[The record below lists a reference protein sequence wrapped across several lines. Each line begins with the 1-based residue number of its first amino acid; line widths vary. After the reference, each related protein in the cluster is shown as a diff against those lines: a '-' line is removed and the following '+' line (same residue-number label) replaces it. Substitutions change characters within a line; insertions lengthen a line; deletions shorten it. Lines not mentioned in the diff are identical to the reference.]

1 MMINLITLKKI
12 SLKFIKHFLGKRY
25 VINDL
30 SIVNKLEDYILISFT
45 GGLGAQLLSSAIYY
59 DLTEKGY
66 KVAADLN
73 YFSKDEKTPVLLE
86 NGLTHWNWQ
95 LDSFGIK
102 KADFSTVVQKRVVY
116 LPDGHLKSVL
126 AYNAFLNSNIKNKFK
141 KLSFEDLT
149 NKCLHEY
156 NFILPKENFI
166 CIHIRRGDYLNV
178 ASYVVPETFF
188 ELISLK
194 FKDIIESIIVFTD
207 GELDQSFSRILN
219 NNFSKVFL
227 FENSCLD
234 PFTTHTIMRH
244 SKVLI
249 CSNSQYSFTAGVLND
264 NLVIMPKIWFGK
276 ELDELNQQV
285 IKLADFVVLS

>member
-1 MMINLITLKKI
+1 MVSLITLKEI
-12 SLKFIKHFLGKRY
+12 PIKFIKHFLGKKY
-25 VINDL
+25 VLNDL
-30 SIVNKLEDYILISFT
+30 SIVNKDEDCILISFT

-59 DLTEKGY
+59 DLIEKGY

-73 YFSKDEKTPVLLE
+73 YFSKGEKTPILLE

-102 KADFSTVVQKRVVY
+102 KTDFSTFVQKRVVY
-116 LPDGHLKSVL
+116 LPDGHLKSLL
-126 AYNAFLNSNIKNKFK
+126 AYNAFLNLKIKNKFK
-141 KLSFEDLT
+141 KLSFDDLAH
-149 NKCLHEY
+149 KCLNEY
-156 NFILPKENFI
+156 NFILPKEPFI
-166 CIHIRRGDYLNV
+166 CIHVRRGDYLNV
-178 ASYVVPETFF
+178 SSYIVPEVFF

-194 FKDIIESIIVFTD
+194 FKGIIETIIVFTD
-207 GELDQSFSRILN
+207 GELNQSFINILN
-219 NNFSKVFL
+219 NNFIKVLL

-234 PFTTHTIMRH
+234 PFTTHTIMRN

-276 ELDELNQQV
+276 ELDELNQQI

>member
-1 MMINLITLKKI
+1 MINLITLKKI

>member
-1 MMINLITLKKI
+1 MINLITLKEI
-12 SLKFIKHFLGKRY
+12 SIKFIKHFLGKKY
-25 VINDL
+25 VIKDL
-30 SIVNKLEDYILISFT
+30 SIINKEEDYILVSFT
-45 GGLGAQLLSSAIYY
+45 GGLGAQLISSAIYY
-59 DLTEKGY
+59 DLFEKGY

-73 YFSKDEKTPVLLE
+73 YFSKDEKTSVLLK

-102 KADFSTVVQKRVVY
+102 KADFSTFVQKRVVY

-126 AYNAFLNSNIKNKFK
+126 ACNAFLNLNIKNKFK
-141 KLSFEDLT
+141 KLSFDDLS

-156 NFILPKENFI
+156 NFILPKEYFI
-166 CIHIRRGDYLNV
+166 CIHVRRGDYLNV
-178 ASYVVPETFF
+178 ASYIVPEAFF

-194 FKDIIESIIVFTD
+194 FKGIIETIIVFTD
-207 GELDQSFSRILN
+207 GELDQSLIRILN
-219 NNFSKVFL
+219 NNFGKVLL

-244 SKVLI
+244 SKVFI
-249 CSNSQYSFTAGVLND
+249 GSNSQYSFTAGVLND

-276 ELDELNQQV
+276 ELDELNQQ
-285 IKLADFVVLS
+285 INKLADFVVLS

>member
-1 MMINLITLKKI
+1 MINLITLKKI

-249 CSNSQYSFTAGVLND
+249 CSNSQYSFTARVLND

>member
-1 MMINLITLKKI
+1 MINLITFKEI
-12 SLKFIKHFLGKRY
+12 SIKYIKHFLGKKY

-30 SIVNKLEDYILISFT
+30 SIINKEEDYILVSFT
-45 GGLGAQLLSSAIYY
+45 GGLGAQLISSAIYY
-59 DLTEKGY
+59 DLIEKGF
-66 KVAADLN
+66 KVAADLD
-73 YFSKDEKTPVLLE
+73 YFIRDETSPVLLK

-102 KADFSTVVQKRVVY
+102 KADFSVFVKKRVVY
-116 LPDGHLKSVL
+116 LPDGHLKSLL
-126 AYNAFLNSNIKNKFK
+126 AYNAFLNLKIKNKFK
-141 KLSFEDLT
+141 KLSFDDLAH
-149 NKCLHEY
+149 KCLNEY
-156 NFILPKENFI
+156 NFILPKEPFI
-166 CIHIRRGDYLNV
+166 CIHVRRGDYLNV
-178 ASYVVPETFF
+178 SSYIVPEVFF

-194 FKDIIESIIVFTD
+194 FKGIIETIIVFTD
-207 GELDQSFSRILN
+207 GELNQSFINILN
-219 NNFSKVFL
+219 NNFIKVLL

-234 PFTTHTIMRH
+234 PFTTHTIMRN

-276 ELDELNQQV
+276 ELDELNQQI

>member
-1 MMINLITLKKI
+1 MITLITLKEI
-12 SLKFIKHFLGKRY
+12 SLKFIKHFLGKKY
-25 VINDL
+25 VLNDL
-30 SIVNKLEDYILISFT
+30 SLVNKDEDYILISFT

-59 DLTEKGY
+59 DLIEKGY

-102 KADFSTVVQKRVVY
+102 KADFSTFVQKQVVY

-126 AYNAFLNSNIKNKFK
+126 AYNAFLNLNIKNKFK
-141 KLSFEDLT
+141 KLSLDDLT
-149 NKCLHEY
+149 NKCLYEY
-156 NFILPKENFI
+156 NFILPKEHFI
-166 CIHIRRGDYLNV
+166 CIHVRRGDYLNV
-178 ASYVVPETFF
+178 SSYIVPEAFF

-194 FKDIIESIIVFTD
+194 FKGIIETIIVFTD
-207 GELDQSFSRILN
+207 GELNQSFINILN
-219 NNFSKVFL
+219 NNFIKVLL

-264 NLVIMPKIWFGK
+264 NLVIMPKIWYGK
-276 ELDELNQQV
+276 ELDELNQQIV
-285 IKLADFVVLS
+285 KLADFVVLS

>member
-1 MMINLITLKKI
+1 MINLITLKEI
-12 SLKFIKHFLGKRY
+12 SIKFIKHFLGKKY
-25 VINDL
+25 VIKDL
-30 SIVNKLEDYILISFT
+30 SILNKEDDYILVSFT

-59 DLTEKGY
+59 DLIEKGY

-73 YFSKDEKTPVLLE
+73 YFSKDEKTSVLLK

-102 KADFSTVVQKRVVY
+102 KADFSTFVQKRVVY

-126 AYNAFLNSNIKNKFK
+126 ACNAFLNLNIKNKFK
-141 KLSFEDLT
+141 KLSFDDLT

-156 NFILPKENFI
+156 NFILPKEYFI
-166 CIHIRRGDYLNV
+166 CIHVRRGDYLNV
-178 ASYVVPETFF
+178 ASYIVPEAFF

-194 FKDIIESIIVFTD
+194 FKGIIETIIVFTD
-207 GELDQSFSRILN
+207 GELDQSFIRILN
-219 NNFSKVFL
+219 NNFSKVLL

-244 SKVLI
+244 SKVFI
-249 CSNSQYSFTAGVLND
+249 GSNSQYSFTAGVLND

-276 ELDELNQQV
+276 ELDELNQQI
-285 IKLADFVVLS
+285 IKLSDFVVLS